1 MLISEGSMIERSV
14 DEDPSTILTRYEAT
28 AIASVLEE
36 CVDQLAVLQH
46 AIPAEIDDRW
56 DDIVKP
62 IKEKYGALEEPH
74 IIIREET
81 NLPPLIL
88 SKAAKLQR
96 DRTYMYKILKMTL
109 DEIKRYQKFDI
120 LKEEVNDIMKMLEDE
135 YNLKETCMFWENQVN
150 QLRQL
155 IKDETNKQ
163 EREKRQLLKLAQM
176 TKAKVDDT
184 VYEMALK
191 MGYVN
196 KWENARFTQHLFKL
210 TTEEQNLLNEID
222 EYRKKQIVEKIV
234 TEKICAYYQES
245 IKDMENEMLTWSN
258 RYDDEIEQRQR
269 DINDLKTKIE
279 EQKLEIQDLRI
290 MKDERQAFIDEN
302 LAEIRRLE
310 EEAKYQAILHRAATI
325 IQAAIRGYF
334 VRHELGEYKNLRA
347 QLRKRKKLAA
357 AKRRKL
363 EAQRKKLEEEE
374 MKKLKDT
381 RLKTGKI
388 K

>member
-1 MLISEGSMIERSV
+1 
-14 DEDPSTILTRYEAT
+14 
-28 AIASVLEE
+28 
-36 CVDQLAVLQH
+36 
-46 AIPAEIDDRW
+46 
-56 DDIVKP
+56 
-62 IKEKYGALEEPH
+62 
-74 IIIREET
+74 
-81 NLPPLIL
+81 
-88 SKAAKLQR
+88 
-96 DRTYMYKILKMTL
+96 MYKILKMTL

-269 DINDLKTKIE
+269 DINDLKVFFCLLFNKKFFFLSNRLFSFVVKTKIE

>member
-1 MLISEGSMIERSV
+1 MLISEGSMIEGSV
-14 DEDPSTILTRYEAT
+14 DEYPLTILTQYEAT
-28 AIASVLEE
+28 MIASVLEE
-36 CVDQLAVLQH
+36 CVDQLAVLRH

-120 LKEEVNDIMKMLEDE
+120 LKEEVNDIKKMLEDE
-135 YNLKETCMFWENQVN
+135 YNLKETCTFWENQVN

-155 IKDETNKQ
+155 IKDETNQQ

-176 TKAKVDDT
+176 TKAKVDDI

-191 MGYVN
+191 MGYVD

-222 EYRKKQIVEKIV
+222 EYRKKQILEKIV
-234 TEKICAYYQES
+234 TEKICAYQQEN
-245 IKDMENEMLTWSN
+245 IKDMENKMLAWSN

-269 DINDLKTKIE
+269 DINDLKTKVE
-279 EQKLEIQDLRI
+279 EQKLEIQDLRV

-310 EEAKYQAILHRAATI
+310 EEVKYQAILHRAATI

>member
-1 MLISEGSMIERSV
+1 MLISEESMIERSV
-14 DEDPSTILTRYEAT
+14 DEDLSTNLTRYEAT
-28 AIASVLEE
+28 VIASVLEE
-36 CVDQLAVLQH
+36 CVDQLAVLRH

-88 SKAAKLQR
+88 SNPAKLQR

-135 YNLKETCMFWENQVN
+135 YNLKETCTFWENQVN

-155 IKDETNKQ
+155 IKDETSKQ

-176 TKAKVDDT
+176 TKAKVDDV

-191 MGYVN
+191 MGYVD
-196 KWENARFTQHLFKL
+196 KWENARFTQHLFQL

-222 EYRKKQIVEKIV
+222 EYKKKQIVEKIV

-245 IKDMENEMLTWSN
+245 IKDMENEMLAWSN

-269 DINDLKTKIE
+269 DINDLKEKVE
-279 EQKLEIQDLRI
+279 EQKLEIQDLRV

-374 MKKLKDT
+374 MKKLKNT